1 MLFARFSMRD
11 VGAAY
16 NVLKSPL
23 SLECVTLGI

>member
-1 MLFARFSMRD
+1 MD